1 MKGDTWEECLKRL
14 KLFIFD
20 LYAEFEYIREKMNE
34 WDKRPNLKK
43 LREWWDNM
51 DVNFTLTSV
60 GSVLAHSNL
69 QRCESKVPN
78 LKA

>member
-1 MKGDTWEECLKRL
+1 
-14 KLFIFD
+14 
-20 LYAEFEYIREKMNE
+20 MNE

-43 LREWWDNM
+43 LRDWWDNM